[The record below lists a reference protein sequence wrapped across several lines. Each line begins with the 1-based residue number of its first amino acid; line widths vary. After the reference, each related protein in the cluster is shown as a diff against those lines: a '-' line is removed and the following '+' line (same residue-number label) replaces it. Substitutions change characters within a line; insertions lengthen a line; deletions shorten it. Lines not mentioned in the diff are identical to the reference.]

1 MIKRIALLTSGGDA
15 PGMNAAV
22 RAVIRAGL
30 YYGKEMYVI
39 YNGYRGLIEG
49 DIHQVNKDFTQD
61 IINRGGTIIKSAR
74 LPEFKNPE
82 VVDQA
87 VERLRDYEIDALVG
101 IGGDGTYRGLL
112 DLSRKGFPVVGI
124 PASIDNDV
132 SSTDYTIGFMT
143 ALNTICDCIDKIKD
157 TSSSHQRCSV
167 IEVMGRHC
175 GDLAVYASIAEAAE
189 LTITY
194 DHPYDEEHIFKK
206 LRKMKAQ
213 KKSHA
218 IVVVSENLLDVKELG
233 KRIEENTGF
242 NTNVEILGH
251 LQRGGAPSAFDRIL
265 ASRMGSKAIECLMED
280 KAGVVI
286 GSIDE
291 EIVPIDIEEALK
303 MPRDTHES
311 LLKLINMLQ

>member
-1 MIKRIALLTSGGDA
+1 MVKRVAILTSGGDA

-30 YYGKEMYVI
+30 YNGLEMYVI
-39 YNGYRGLIEG
+39 YNGYRGLVEG

-61 IINRGGTIIKSAR
+61 IINRGGTILKSAR
-74 LPEFKNPE
+74 LPEFKEKE
-82 VVDQA
+82 VLEQA
-87 VERLRDYEIDALVG
+87 VERLRDYDIDALVG

-112 DLSRKGFPVVGI
+112 DLARLGISVVGI

-132 SSTDYTIGFMT
+132 ASTDYTIGFMT

-175 GDLAVYASIAEAAE
+175 GDLAIYSSIAEAAE

-218 IVVVSENLLDVKELG
+218 IVVVSENLLDVRELG
-233 KRIEENTGF
+233 KQIEEKTGF
-242 NTNVEILGH
+242 KTNVEVLGH

-265 ASRMGSKAIECLMED
+265 ASRMGSKAIECLLEGHD
-280 KAGVVI
+280 KVVI
-286 GSIDE
+286 GSVDE
-291 EIVPIDIEEALK
+291 EIVAIDIEEALK
-303 MPRDTHES
+303 MPRDIHEN

>member
-1 MIKRIALLTSGGDA
+1 MVKKVAVLTSGGDS

-30 YYGKEMYVI
+30 YYGLEMYVI
-39 YNGYRGLIEG
+39 YNGYRGLIDG

-61 IINRGGTIIKSAR
+61 IINRGGTILKSAR
-74 LPEFKNPE
+74 LPEFKEPE
-82 VVDQA
+82 IQEQA
-87 VERLRDYEIDALVG
+87 VERLRDYDIDALVG

-112 DLSRKGFPVVGI
+112 DLSRRGVQVIGI

-132 SSTDYTIGFMT
+132 ASTDYTIGFMT

-157 TSSSHQRCSV
+157 TSSSHQKCSI

-175 GDLAVYASIAEAAE
+175 GDLAVYSSIAEAAE

-194 DHPYDEEHIFKK
+194 DHPYDEDHIFRK

-218 IVVVSENLLDVKELG
+218 IVVVSENLLDVRELG
-233 KRIEENTGF
+233 KQIEEKTGF
-242 NTNVEILGH
+242 QTNVEILGH
-251 LQRGGAPSAFDRIL
+251 LQRGGAPCAFDRIL
-265 ASRMGSKAIECLMED
+265 ASRMGSTAIECLLEGHS
-280 KAGVVI
+280 GVVI
-286 GSIDE
+286 GSVDE
-291 EIVPIDIEEALK
+291 DIIPIDIEEAIK
-303 MPRDTHES
+303 MPRDTHEH